1 MNYVGTNNI
10 YVVDNKVLNSGP
22 SIALGADKLS
32 KGDDMTKYLSK
43 STAADNKGKG
53 VLNTSSYVAFINA
66 ELDSDTDKG
75 NDLYVDGS
83 TSVVKAKQDLYIYN
97 TANSTVTHI
106 TKDTDM
112 TQYLSD
118 NNTMLDQYR
127 LVDILDGKPGTSTRV
142 RQQLLG
148 GDLFK
153 WTDEYLE
160 RDESMQKLYN
170 ADGQEISGIALNN
183 YFDKNGNYTGG
194 LYTTAQA
201 RISDEVFSSTSTTVY
216 KNALA
221 YAQTKGMEAP
231 STIAKYITQSSQQV
245 AEGLT
250 FNLHVGAQSERRN
263 KISATIDTLT
273 AAGIG
278 IDKLA
283 SYNIGIVD
291 ETGNN
296 ATDAIDVVG
305 DALQQIS
312 RQRSALG
319 AVQNRLEHT
328 VNNLDNIVENTTA
341 AESAI
346 RDTDMAEE
354 MVRNANAN
362 ILQQAG
368 QAMLAQANQA
378 NQGVLSLLQG

>member
-1 MNYVGTNNI
+1 MCI
-10 YVVDNKVLNSGP
+10 RDRDNKVLNSGP

-43 STAADNKGKG
+43 STVADNKGKG

-112 TQYLSD
+112 TQYLD
-118 NNTMLDQYR
+118 DKNTILDQYR
-127 LVDILDGKPGTSTRV
+127 LVDVLDGENGTSARV
-142 RQQLLG
+142 REQMLNNK
-148 GDLFK
+148 DFK

-250 FNLHVGAQSERRN
+250 FNLHVGAQSDRRN

-346 RDTDMAEE
+346 RDTDTAEE
-354 MVRNANAN
+354 MVRKANAN